1 MGTLTGSLNIALSA
15 LMADQAA
22 VEVTSNNI
30 ANANTPGYSRQRPVF
45 VEQPSVTFGN
55 LQFGLGT
62 ELQSIQRVTDPIL
75 ELQID
80 HETQN
85 QSQLNAFIGAMNQVN
100 ALFNETQGA
109 GLQSA
114 ITQFFNSF
122 QELST
127 NPTSTVMRQAVLN
140 AGQNLSIAFNQ
151 ASNTLTQIKG
161 SLDQSVNQVVGQI
174 NDLTSRI
181 ATLDNQIGTV
191 PSTQSGNQLQDER
204 NQLINQLSGLI
215 GVSVINVNSGSLTIT
230 TANGAPLVVGNQS
243 YALTTQPDP
252 TTGSEQVYD
261 QGSNITTGIQG
272 GQLGGVI
279 EARDHGVTPAQSQL
293 DNLAA
298 SIMQAVN
305 TQHQLG
311 YDLSGAPGGQFFA
324 PFTPTQPSTNDGAA
338 AQMAVAITDPTQ
350 IAASSSGSSPGDNGN
365 ALALAAVQ
373 NQPIINNQT
382 AGAFYSGFIG
392 SLGDQV
398 SNATNQQQTS
408 NLILQQ
414 LQNQRANISSVSM
427 DEEAANLVK
436 YQLAYEASARV
447 IATVDAMNQTTMN
460 LVNGG

>member
-151 ASNTLTQIKG
+151 ASNTLTQIKS

-174 NDLTSRI
+174 ND
-181 ATLDNQIGTV
+181 
-191 PSTQSGNQLQDER
+191 
-204 NQLINQLSGLI
+204 LSGLI

-279 EARDHGVTPAQSQL
+279 EARDQGVNPAQSQL

-311 YDLSGAPGGQFFA
+311 YDLSGAPGG
-324 PFTPTQPSTNDGAA
+324 
-338 AQMAVAITDPTQ
+338 
-350 IAASSSGSSPGDNGN
+350 
-365 ALALAAVQ
+365 
-373 NQPIINNQT
+373 
-382 AGAFYSGFIG
+382 
-392 SLGDQV
+392 
-398 SNATNQQQTS
+398 
-408 NLILQQ
+408 
-414 LQNQRANISSVSM
+414 
-427 DEEAANLVK
+427 
-436 YQLAYEASARV
+436 
-447 IATVDAMNQTTMN
+447 
-460 LVNGG
+460 